1 MRVSRK
7 TLILLLLA
15 VVLVTFA
22 VIAPAAPAKTLAPNA
37 FGAKAYTY
45 VDQLTRITNPDGS
58 YTGLDRQ
65 AGMPSE
71 VVAADEG
78 RRAGSA
84 TPATCP
90 RCSRSVT
97 SVATSPT
104 TPRTS
109 SPSGSPTSSARAQP
123 RPLVIVGAHYDAVDA
138 PATAPTTTPRAS
150 P

>member
-15 VVLVTFA
+15 ALLVTFA

-58 YTGLDRQ
+58 YTGLDR
-65 AGMPSE
+65 AANTPGE
-71 VVAADEG
+71 VAAAEQG

-90 RCSRSVT
+90 RCSRSRT
-97 SVATSPT
+97 ARRA

-109 SPSGSPTSSARAQP
+109 SPSGPPTSS
-123 RPLVIVGAHYDAVDA
+123 G
-138 PATAPTTTPRAS
+138 RAS
-150 P
+150 RRRW